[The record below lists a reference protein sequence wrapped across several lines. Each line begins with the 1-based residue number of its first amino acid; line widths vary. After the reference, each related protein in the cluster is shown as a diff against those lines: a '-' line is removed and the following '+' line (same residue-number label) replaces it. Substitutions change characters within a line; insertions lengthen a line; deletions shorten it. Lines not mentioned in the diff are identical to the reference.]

1 MPIRLRRLTMALTD
15 RRRDASRLAYVPA
28 FLVLALLT
36 PHAIEDGGWY
46 FPVLLLV
53 CGGQMWRPTFAGWG
67 LVTAAFAIW
76 AVTLIAPGGG
86 SFHERGEYSLFPRVG
101 PHTDGCVAPVPTQA
115 HRRRAGS
122 DPRVVDPRWGGSGCA
137 GLCVGMQRAV
147 SRVQVLFRRRSRF
160 VRRIGWCGSGAV
172 GRCATVRDGM
182 WGRSGALG
190 FLNTW
195 ARWRAVAHPMHR
207 MAFKRSRVRLP
218 SAPLLFPAS

>member
-86 SFHERGEYSLFPRVG
+86 SFHERGGDSPFSRVG
-101 PHTDGCVAPVPTQA
+101 PLPEGSVARFRSQRNPPERAAYLSLLVP
-115 HRRRAGS
+115 
-122 DPRVVDPRWGGSGCA
+122 
-137 GLCVGMQRAV
+137 
-147 SRVQVLFRRRSRF
+147 
-160 VRRIGWCGSGAV
+160 
-172 GRCATVRDGM
+172 
-182 WGRSGALG
+182 
-190 FLNTW
+190 
-195 ARWRAVAHPMHR
+195 
-207 MAFKRSRVRLP
+207 
-218 SAPLLFPAS
+218 